1 MSGLTTGRKGFTLVE
16 LAVVLAI
23 VAILSATSVMVVRQ
37 PLAASQRHF
46 FLEKVRS
53 LDSIARRRSMAG
65 EQVGLTFD
73 LGTQRMAVIDQVS
86 RDVITQTNFDGQI
99 RLQAV
104 ASGSRSQKRTGVI
117 GYDRYGCS
125 GSFAVAISADE
136 HPGKWMLVLGMTGQ
150 AYFDQSKKTVDEIL
164 HRERIV
170 TD

>member
-1 MSGLTTGRKGFTLVE
+1 MTTGRSGFTLVE

-23 VAILSATSVMVVRQ
+23 VAILSATSVMMVRQ
-37 PLAASQRHF
+37 PLAASERHF

-53 LDSIARRRSMAG
+53 LDSIARQRSMAG
-65 EQVGLTFD
+65 EQIELTFD

-86 RDVITQTNFDGQI
+86 QQVISQTEFGRKN
-99 RLQAV
+99 RLRAV
-104 ASGSRSQKRTGVI
+104 ASGNRSQKRTGVI

-136 HPGKWMLVLGMTGQ
+136 RSEKWMLVLGMTGQ
-150 AYFDQSKKTVDEIL
+150 AYFDQSKETVDEIL